1 MGAPS
6 SLAAAAAM
14 GRASAGQPGARES
27 RLRSVANDS
36 CGEPVSFWVAE
47 MSFET
52 KAEQH
57 IGIADVQG
65 SLAAG
70 NFVWVDIDI
79 HESEAARDVIAPL
92 DLMEEG
98 VLDDALD
105 GKPGTLYAR
114 YPRHLHL
121 VMTGCDLLEREFV
134 LRRVDVLFGDRSLVT
149 IHHGP
154 VNFLEV
160 VKRGYRE
167 DFLHHAQTPSF
178 LLYELWDHLLERYVE
193 VEDALETRVQALE
206 AALIGDVDDGVFAEV
221 AELSSDLLH
230 FRKLLLPA
238 RTVLTDLSSRK
249 SRFISEATQ
258 PFLANMVGTVERV
271 LQDVLVAREILAN
284 TVNLYMSV
292 VGHRT
297 NEVMRRLTVV
307 SVIFL
312 PLTFLVGVYGMNF
325 DHQPELHWEYG
336 YLLFW
341 GVTIGLAAGLLVFLS
356 RKRFF

>member
-1 MGAPS
+1 MTNTG
-6 SLAAAAAM
+6 
-14 GRASAGQPGARES
+14 
-27 RLRSVANDS
+27 
-36 CGEPVSFWVAE
+36 GEAVTFWVAE

-52 KAEQH
+52 KAERR
-57 IGIADVQG
+57 ISIEEVPASID
-65 SLAAG
+65 AG
-70 NFVWVDIDI
+70 NFVWIDIDV
-79 HESEAARDVIAPL
+79 HDAEAARALIAPL
-92 DLMEEG
+92 DLMEDD
-98 VLDDALD
+98 VLEDAL
-105 GKPGTLYAR
+105 GQEVGTQYAR

-121 VMTGCDLLEREFV
+121 VMTGCDVRDREFV
-134 LRRVDVLFGDRSLVT
+134 LHRVDVLFGDSSLVT

-154 VNFLEV
+154 VKFLDA

-167 DFLHHAQTPSF
+167 DFLHHAKTPSF
-178 LLYELWDHLLERYVE
+178 LLYELWDHLLDRYVE
-193 VEDALETRVQALE
+193 VEDALETRVQAVE
-206 AALIGDVDDGVFAEV
+206 RALVGEVDDSVFTEV
-221 AELSSDLLH
+221 SELGSDLLH

-258 PFLANMVGTVERV
+258 PFLANMVGTLERV
-271 LQDVLVAREILAN
+271 LQDVLVAREIVAN
-284 TVNLYMSV
+284 SVNLYMSV

-325 DHQPELHWEYG
+325 DYQPELHWEHG

-341 GVTIGLAAGLLVFLS
+341 GLTIGLTVALLVFLS

>member
-1 MGAPS
+1 MTN
-6 SLAAAAAM
+6 
-14 GRASAGQPGARES
+14 ES
-27 RLRSVANDS
+27 G
-36 CGEPVSFWVAE
+36 GEAVTFWVAE

-57 IGIADVQG
+57 IAIEDVPA

-70 NFVWVDIDI
+70 NFVWIDIDV
-79 HESEAARDVIAPL
+79 HDSAAARDVIAPL
-92 DLMEEG
+92 DLMEEDL
-98 VLDDALD
+98 LDDAL
-105 GKPGTLYAR
+105 GKEVGTQYAR

-121 VMTGCDLLEREFV
+121 VMTGCDVLEREFV
-134 LRRVDVLFGDRSLVT
+134 LHRVDVLFGESSLVT

-154 VNFLEV
+154 VKFLDA

-167 DFLHHAQTPSF
+167 DFLHHAKTPSF
-178 LLYELWDHLLERYVE
+178 LLYELWDHLLDSYVE
-193 VEDALETRVQALE
+193 VEDALETRVQAIE
-206 AALIGDVDDGVFAEV
+206 SALTGDVDDGVFAEV
-221 AELSSDLLH
+221 SELGSDLLH

-249 SRFISEATQ
+249 SRFISAATQ

-271 LQDVLVAREILAN
+271 LQDVLVAREIVAN
-284 TVNLYMSV
+284 SVNLYMSM

-325 DHQPELHWEYG
+325 EHQPELRWEHG
-336 YLLFW
+336 YLAFW
-341 GVTIGLAAGLLVFLS
+341 IVTIGLAAGLLVFLN

>member
-1 MGAPS
+1 VTN
-6 SLAAAAAM
+6 
-14 GRASAGQPGARES
+14 ES
-27 RLRSVANDS
+27 G
-36 CGEPVSFWVAE
+36 GEAVTFWVAE

-52 KAEQH
+52 KAEKR
-57 IGIADVQG
+57 IALGDLSA

-70 NFVWVDIDI
+70 NFVWVDIDV
-79 HESEAARDVIAPL
+79 HDTEAARAAIAPL
-92 DLMEEG
+92 DLMEED
-98 VLDDALD
+98 VLDDALS
-105 GKPGTLYAR
+105 KEVGTQYAR

-121 VMTGCDLLEREFV
+121 VMTGCDVLDREFV
-134 LRRVDVLFGDRSLVT
+134 LHRVDVLFGENSLVT

-154 VNFLEV
+154 VKFLEA
-160 VKRGYRE
+160 VKRSYRE
-167 DFLHHAQTPSF
+167 DFRHHAKTPSF
-178 LLYELWDHLLERYVE
+178 LLYELWDHLLDRYVE

-206 AALIGDVDDGVFAEV
+206 RALTGHVDDGVFAEV
-221 AELSSDLLH
+221 SELGSDLLH

-238 RTVLTDLSSRK
+238 RSVLTDLSSRK
-249 SRFISEATQ
+249 SRFISDGTQ

-271 LQDVLVAREILAN
+271 LQDVLVAREIVAN
-284 TVNLYMSV
+284 SVNLYMSV

-325 DHQPELHWEYG
+325 DSQPELHWEHG

-341 GVTIGLAAGLLVFLS
+341 GVTIGLTVALLVFL
-356 RKRFF
+356 RGKRFF

>member
-1 MGAPS
+1 VTN
-6 SLAAAAAM
+6 
-14 GRASAGQPGARES
+14 ES
-27 RLRSVANDS
+27 R
-36 CGEPVSFWVAE
+36 GEAITFWVVE

-57 IGIADVQG
+57 IAIEDVQA

-70 NFVWVDIDI
+70 NFVWVDIDV
-79 HESEAARDVIAPL
+79 HDSEAARDELAPL
-92 DLMEEG
+92 DLMEED
-98 VLDDALD
+98 VLDDAL
-105 GKPGTLYAR
+105 GEEVGTQYAR

-121 VMTGCDLLEREFV
+121 VMTGCDVIDRDFV
-134 LRRVDVLFGDRSLVT
+134 LHRVDVLFGENSLVT

-154 VNFLEV
+154 VKFLDA
-160 VKRGYRE
+160 VKGGYRE
-167 DFLHHAQTPSF
+167 DFLHHAKTPSF
-178 LLYELWDHLLERYVE
+178 LLYELWDHLLDSYVE
-193 VEDALETRVQALE
+193 VEDGLETRVQAVE
-206 AALIGDVDDGVFAEV
+206 RALVGDVDDAVFAEV
-221 AELSSDLLH
+221 SELGSDLLH

-258 PFLANMVGTVERV
+258 PFLANMVGTLERV
-271 LQDVLVAREILAN
+271 LQDVLVAREIVAN
-284 TVNLYMSV
+284 SVNLYMSV

-325 DHQPELHWEYG
+325 DNQPELHWEHG

-341 GVTIGLAAGLLVFLS
+341 AITIGLAAGLLVFLN

>member
-1 MGAPS
+1 MTNTG
-6 SLAAAAAM
+6 
-14 GRASAGQPGARES
+14 
-27 RLRSVANDS
+27 
-36 CGEPVSFWVAE
+36 GEPVTFWVAE

-52 KAEQH
+52 KAERH
-57 IGIADVQG
+57 IGIDDVQD

-70 NFVWVDIDI
+70 NFVWVDIDV
-79 HESEAARDVIAPL
+79 HDAEAARALIAPH
-92 DLMEEG
+92 DLMEED
-98 VLDDALD
+98 VLDDALS
-105 GKPGTLYAR
+105 KEVGTQYAR

-121 VMTGCDLLEREFV
+121 VMTGCDVFEREFV
-134 LRRVDVLFGDRSLVT
+134 LHRVDVLFGENSLVT

-154 VNFLEV
+154 VKFLDA
-160 VKRGYRE
+160 VKRSYRE
-167 DFLHHAQTPSF
+167 DFLHHAKTPSF
-178 LLYELWDHLLERYVE
+178 LLYELWDHLLDRYVE

-206 AALIGDVDDGVFAEV
+206 RALTGDVDDNVFVEV
-221 AELSSDLLH
+221 SELGSDLLH

-238 RTVLTDLSSRK
+238 RAVLTDLSSRK
-249 SRFISEATQ
+249 SRFISDGTQ

-271 LQDVLVAREILAN
+271 LQDVLVAREIVAN
-284 TVNLYMSV
+284 SVNLYMSV

-325 DHQPELHWEYG
+325 DDQPELHWEHG
-336 YLLFW
+336 YLFFW
-341 GVTIGLAAGLLVFLS
+341 AVTVGLTVALLVFLN

>member
-1 MGAPS
+1 M
-6 SLAAAAAM
+6 
-14 GRASAGQPGARES
+14 E
-27 RLRSVANDS
+27 NDS
-36 CGEPVSFWVAE
+36 CAEPVSFWVAE

-57 IGIADVQG
+57 IDIADVQG

-79 HESEAARDVIAPL
+79 QDSEAARDVIAPL
-92 DLMEEG
+92 ELMEEG
-98 VLDDALD
+98 VLDDALG
-105 GKPGTLYAR
+105 GKPGTLHAR

-154 VNFLEV
+154 VKFLDV

-206 AALIGDVDDGVFAEV
+206 KALIGDVDDSVFAEV
-221 AELSSDLLH
+221 AELGSDLLH

-238 RTVLTDLSSRK
+238 RTVLTELSSRK

-325 DHQPELHWEYG
+325 DHQPELHWEHG

-341 GVTIGLAAGLLVFLS
+341 GMTIGLAAGLLVFLS